1 MTLSAS
7 QAEADAMVS
16 KIQAAAEEFKT
27 RVSSLEG
34 DVTMMDWSGAAKEAF
49 VTVCQDVKTQFTTTV
64 EGLIEGRAA
73 EGLKGAIAG
82 LLEADASIAQG
93 LSGS

>member
-7 QAEADAMVS
+7 QAEADTMVS
-16 KIQAAAEEFKT
+16 KIQGAAEEFKS
-27 RVSSLEG
+27 RISSLQS
-34 DVTMMDWSGAAKEAF
+34 DVTMMDWSGAAKDAF
-49 VTVCQDVKTQFTTTV
+49 VTVCEDVKTQFNQSV

-73 EGLKGAIAG
+73 EGLRGAIAG

-93 LSGS
+93 LNGR

>member
-16 KIQAAAEEFKT
+16 KIQGAAEEFKARIT
-27 RVSSLEG
+27 SLES
-34 DVTMMDWSGAAKEAF
+34 DVTMMDWSGAAKDAF
-49 VTVCQDVKTQFTTTV
+49 VTVCEDVKSQFNQTV

-73 EGLKGAIAG
+73 EGLRGAIAG
-82 LLEADASIAQG
+82 LLEADQSIAQG
-93 LSGS
+93 LSGN

>member
-16 KIQAAAEEFKT
+16 KIQGAAEEFKSRIT
-27 RVSSLEG
+27 SLES
-34 DVTMMDWSGAAKEAF
+34 DVTMMDWSGAAKDAF
-49 VTVCQDVKTQFTTTV
+49 VGVCQEVKTQFNQTV

-73 EGLKGAIAG
+73 EGLRSSIAG
-82 LLEADASIAQG
+82 LLEADASIARG
-93 LSGS
+93 LSGN